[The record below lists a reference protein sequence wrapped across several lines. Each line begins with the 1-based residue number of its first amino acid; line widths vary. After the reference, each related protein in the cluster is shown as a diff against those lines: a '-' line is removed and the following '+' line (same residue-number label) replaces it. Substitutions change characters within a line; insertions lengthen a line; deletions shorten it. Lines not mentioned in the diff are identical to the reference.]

1 MVSPKEIAQ
10 ASLDTITTISN
21 NVKSI
26 AAAFLAPAAGS
37 RAVSSVSEVLRGT
50 AQSAAEITIE
60 KRPPEETRKKIDEQ
74 TKGILGSVTDLSSS
88 LVAITRLTTNTF
100 SSLGNDITNAY
111 TDLRNTLGQFPSR
124 PEMRREIMSDNQ
136 FTQLKS
142 AITEAFKDSIPAT
155 TNPLSPATA
164 GGAFPIS
171 TTQNINLKEI
181 KIILPSGEEKTL
193 SDDTINK
200 MTRSELIALIRE
212 VSRKDV
218 KVEPEGNFGSVPSRL
233 R

>member
-1 MVSPKEIAQ
+1 M
-10 ASLDTITTISN
+10 
-21 NVKSI
+21 
-26 AAAFLAPAAGS
+26 
-37 RAVSSVSEVLRGT
+37 
-50 AQSAAEITIE
+50 
-60 KRPPEETRKKIDEQ
+60 
-74 TKGILGSVTDLSSS
+74 
-88 LVAITRLTTNTF
+88 AITRLTTNTF

-111 TDLRNTLGQFPSR
+111 TDLRNNLGQFSSR

-181 KIILPSGEEKTL
+181 KWVNVNTVLTL
-193 SDDTINK
+193 V
-200 MTRSELIALIRE
+200 LYL
-212 VSRKDV
+212 
-218 KVEPEGNFGSVPSRL
+218 
-233 R
+233 